1 MLRRNL
7 AVRVAS
13 AVFRIASEMCRF
25 PAYFDNPDDD
35 NNNNNKV
42 LLNPISIFMLFKN
55 PGCLKA
61 RKCRG
66 INTSTINLPISV
78 IKTGKVKRVQVKNNK
93 KNFHTE

>member
-35 NNNNNKV
+35 NNNDKV
-42 LLNPISIFMLFKN
+42 LLNPISIFILFKN

-66 INTSTINLPISV
+66 INTSTIILAH
-78 IKTGKVKRVQVKNNK
+78 QCD
-93 KNFHTE
+93 

>member
-1 MLRRNL
+1 MASNELLTEQFYFCNTMPRTNL

-66 INTSTINLPISV
+66 INTSTINLA
-78 IKTGKVKRVQVKNNK
+78 
-93 KNFHTE
+93 HHCD

>member
-1 MLRRNL
+1 MASNELLTEQFYFRNTMLRRNL

-66 INTSTINLPISV
+66 INTSTINLAH
-78 IKTGKVKRVQVKNNK
+78 QCD
-93 KNFHTE
+93 